1 MRAGTCQSFSVGHNP
16 ESPELRAVAALVALD
31 PQPRLVG
38 PATLVTNGDKTL
50 AFTSS
55 DLVRAEA
62 GANLC
67 LLPRFDGGA
76 IPIASIGM
84 GYSGIGL
91 LELAQP
97 LPADADVVPISIG
110 TISASVE
117 TRGAPSAIV
126 TIASGS
132 PGWQR
137 VVIPVAV
144 DAVGSADDIIARLAT
159 PIEACDATFIEGAP
173 LFTWFPPDPVLGRPP
188 EVLAVALGY
197 LYRQQSF
204 KPRGVPAI
212 AELIGLDD
220 LGRALPYSAPEPEA
234 QPSELAQVTGE
245 IPDRRP
251 KTAPPMDPLDEIRRR
266 RS

>member
-1 MRAGTCQSFSVGHNP
+1 MRGGTCQSFCVGHNP
-16 ESPELRAVAALVALD
+16 ESPELRAVGAIIALD

-38 PATLVTNGDKTL
+38 PATLVTNGDKVL

-62 GANLC
+62 GAGLH
-67 LLPRFDGGA
+67 LVPRFDGAA

-97 LPADADVVPISIG
+97 LPADADVVPLSIAA
-110 TISASVE
+110 ISASVE

-126 TIASGS
+126 TVAPGA

-144 DAVGSADDIIARLAT
+144 DAVGSNDDIIARLAT
-159 PIEACDATFIEGAP
+159 PLDPCDTAFIEGAA

-188 EVLAVALGY
+188 EVLAVAIAY
-197 LYRQQSF
+197 LYRQQAF
-204 KPRGVPAI
+204 KPRNVPAI
-212 AELIGLDD
+212 AELMGLDD
-220 LGRALPYSAPEPEA
+220 LGRALPYSAPEPPA

-251 KTAPPMDPLDEIRRR
+251 KTAPPMDPLEEIRRN

>member
-1 MRAGTCQSFSVGHNP
+1 MRGGTCQSSCVGHNP
-16 ESPELRAVAALVALD
+16 DAPELRAVAALVALD
-31 PQPRLVG
+31 PKPRLVG
-38 PATLVTNGDKTL
+38 PATVVTNGDKTL

-67 LLPRFDGGA
+67 LVPRFDGAA
-76 IPIASIGM
+76 IQIASMSM
-84 GYSGIGL
+84 GFSGVGL

-97 LPADADVVPISIG
+97 LPADADVVPLSIG
-110 TISASVE
+110 AISASVE

-126 TIASGS
+126 TVAPGS

-137 VVIPVAV
+137 IVIPVAV
-144 DAVGSADDIIARLAT
+144 DAVGSGDDIIARLAT
-159 PIEACDATFIEGAP
+159 PLETCDTSFIEGAA

-188 EVLAVALGY
+188 ELLAVAISY
-197 LYRQQSF
+197 LYRQQAF

-212 AELIGLDD
+212 AELMGLDD
-220 LGRALPYSAPEPEA
+220 LGRALPYSAPEPPA
-234 QPSELAQVTGE
+234 QPTELAQVTGE

-251 KTAPPMDPLDEIRRR
+251 KTAPPMDPLEEIRRN